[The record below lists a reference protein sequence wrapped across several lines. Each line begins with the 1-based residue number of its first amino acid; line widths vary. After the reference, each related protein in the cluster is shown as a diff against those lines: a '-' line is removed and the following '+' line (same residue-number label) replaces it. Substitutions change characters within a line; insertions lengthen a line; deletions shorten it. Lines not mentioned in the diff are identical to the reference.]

1 MGCMTSLKSI
11 LLLVGFLLSFTSFLH
26 AENYVLIEHESYLK
40 LRARYL
46 VFFSVNAEFS
56 TFKGEIIWNENQ
68 LNASSFKG
76 EAAIENLSTGSALFD
91 KQLHSDAF
99 FDKKQFP
106 LVLIESVAIS
116 HIDQNKFQVE
126 ALLTVKDVT
135 KRIKEILVVTSDDT
149 NSDKLI
155 FSSTFKLSRKEFGL
169 TQQFD
174 QFVVHDRV
182 DVAFKF
188 STIKKSTY

>member
-1 MGCMTSLKSI
+1 MGCMTFLKSI
-11 LLLVGFLLSFTSFLH
+11 IFMIVFLFSFAGFLH
-26 AENYVLIEHESYLK
+26 GENYVLIENESYLK

-68 LNASSFKG
+68 LSASSFKG
-76 EAAIENLSTGSALFD
+76 EAAIENLRTGSALFD

-106 LVLIESVAIS
+106 LVLIESMAIS

-155 FSSTFKLSRKEFGL
+155 FSSKFKLSRKEFGL
-169 TQQFD
+169 TQHFD

-188 STIKKSTY
+188 STIKQSAH